1 MSSGANH
8 GTSRSRDTAGK
19 GKVVLASPR
28 FPEEAEVSPE
38 AAVGAV
44 VTADPAEEDEP
55 ACPST
60 KESLWAGRQEA
71 PGGSGNW
78 GRRGQTGWGGARPR
92 AEADKYKPCFVLC
105 RNNETSIGEN
115 V

>member
-1 MSSGANH
+1 M
-8 GTSRSRDTAGK
+8 
-19 GKVVLASPR
+19 
-28 FPEEAEVSPE
+28 SPE
-38 AAVGAV
+38 AAVGAA
-44 VTADPAEEDEP
+44 VTVDPAEEDEP
-55 ACPST
+55 ACPGT

-78 GRRGQTGWGGARPR
+78 GRRGQTAWGGARPR